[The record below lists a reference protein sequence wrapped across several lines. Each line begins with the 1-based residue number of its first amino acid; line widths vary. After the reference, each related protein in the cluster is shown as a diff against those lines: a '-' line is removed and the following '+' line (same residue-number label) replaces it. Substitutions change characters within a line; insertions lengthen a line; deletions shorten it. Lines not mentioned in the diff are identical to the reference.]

1 MTSKDKNLVL
11 RRRFHSTHYVSG
23 VMLVR
28 KEELKRVMLGKVEIG
43 GKREKEP
50 NKEAAS
56 MVTKVMFLI
65 LLASFTTVAS
75 TYLGNY
81 QEGQLAKVAA
91 SLPAEVAQVVGV
103 VSHLGGDIAAHLAS
117 TWAKMQQVE
126 VEVGEVLLQPL
137 DRGMANNDAH
147 QREVFEKAAAEN
159 TDSNNSVIDK
169 VSSDKH
175 DAEMAAAEKAVA
187 ERAADKKAATVAK
200 KVAAKLEAAKL
211 EDMRLEEEASAARA
225 AAAAA
230 ARARNEAAEAAA
242 IRRAEEELEEHL
254 RMEAANAQSDAD
266 HRRKQHTADE
276 KLKAVKAAME
286 GSGARFVSQEEFARL
301 KEASAGVGV

>member
-1 MTSKDKNLVL
+1 MV
-11 RRRFHSTHYVSG
+11 
-23 VMLVR
+23 VR
-28 KEELKRVMLGKVEIG
+28 KEEPKRVMLGKVEIG
-43 GKREKEP
+43 GKREKEQ

-56 MVTKVMFLI
+56 MVTKVMFLM

-117 TWAKMQQVE
+117 TWAKVQQVE

-159 TDSNNSVIDK
+159 TDTNNSVIDK

-175 DAEMAAAEKAVA
+175 DAEKAAAEKAAAEKAVA
-187 ERAADKKAATVAK
+187 EKAAAEKAADKKAVTVAK

-254 RMEAANAQSDAD
+254 GMEAANAQSDAD
-266 HRRKQHTADE
+266 HRRKQQTADE